1 MADEEQ
7 ETAGLTRPADR
18 IRHRLAMRRIA
29 GPGAADVYHWDEAV
43 LQDDTVDYHFWS
55 DHALDARTSTLVEIK
70 HENPTSAEALAEM
83 VNYWL

>member
-1 MADEEQ
+1 
-7 ETAGLTRPADR
+7 
-18 IRHRLAMRRIA
+18 
-29 GPGAADVYHWDEAV
+29 

-70 HENPTSAEALAEM
+70 HEKPTSAEALAEM